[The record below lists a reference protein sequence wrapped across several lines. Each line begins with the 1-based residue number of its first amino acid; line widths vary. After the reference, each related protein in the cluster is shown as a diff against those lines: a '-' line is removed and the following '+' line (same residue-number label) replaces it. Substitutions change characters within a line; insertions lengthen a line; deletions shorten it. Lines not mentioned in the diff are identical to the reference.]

1 MRGFEKIS
9 YEQFKKDIKDD
20 IDLYTKYQL
29 PKRSTNHSAGYDF
42 FAIEDFI
49 LKPGEIKTIPTGI
62 KVYMQE
68 NEMLFLLV
76 RSSVG
81 FKYNVRLCNQVGL
94 IESDYY
100 NNKSNEGHML
110 VRLQNHGESDFVVN
124 QNERFIQGVFANFL
138 TVSNEEK
145 INNERI
151 GGFGSTNQGGKN
163 E

>member
-1 MRGFEKIS
+1 MNS
-9 YEQFKKDIKDD
+9 LKDIKM
-20 IDLYTKYQL
+20 ICVITKYQL

-124 QNERFIQGVFANFL
+124 QMKGLFKVFLPTL

-145 INNERI
+145 INNERG